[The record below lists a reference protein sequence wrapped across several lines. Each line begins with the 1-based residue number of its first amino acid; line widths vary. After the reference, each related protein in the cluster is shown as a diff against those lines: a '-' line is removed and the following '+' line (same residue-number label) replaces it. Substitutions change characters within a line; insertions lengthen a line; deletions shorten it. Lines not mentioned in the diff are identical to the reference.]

1 MDDPRPAELR
11 GRRPILVA
19 AVAVGTLTMCATFA
33 GSVVNLLTGPAALAI
48 AATGAVLAG
57 MASIIATIV
66 SGPAAGERSE
76 RRAPAAWNWLD
87 VARHPLE
94 AVRNIR
100 LPLACALAVAG
111 AMTAPEAILAP
122 LPLRGFAAEHAATLL
137 PVVTGAWVL
146 LIAMVAQGWNL
157 TWDGAEPR
165 QKGAGLDALVTY
177 TVAAGLGFWIGTVAQ
192 TYLGLLVAAA
202 AMLVL
207 TAVAGRIEDDYYAKG
222 PLPFV
227 LSAAAIAATAFAAWH
242 SGFGPF
248 GTVFAGMGATMAVT
262 FPAAIRGRHPKFEA
276 GILEFVPLVGVGLL
290 GLDGRPWWFAVAVLL
305 FAAGVV
311 NSGGDDESR
320 DAPDFGQGA
329 RFVARWFGPLK
340 PLAVL
345 YVVLTPAASLYAG
358 VAMAFPQLG
367 WELP

>member
-1 MDDPRPAELR
+1 MDPESTEPR

-66 SGPAAGERSE
+66 SGPAGEPSE

-87 VARHPLE
+87 MARHPLE

-111 AMTAPEAILAP
+111 AMTAPEVILAP
-122 LPLRGFAAEHAATLL
+122 IPLEGFAAVHATALL
-137 PVVTGAWVL
+137 PVVTAAWAL

-157 TWDGAEPR
+157 TWDHPEPR

-177 TVAAGLGFWIGTVAQ
+177 SVAAGLGFWIGTI
-192 TYLGLLVAAA
+192 TKPYLGLLIAAA
-202 AMLVL
+202 AMFVL

-227 LSAAAIAATAFAAWH
+227 LSAAAITATAFAAWH
-242 SGFGPF
+242 TDFGPF
-248 GTVFAGMGATMAVT
+248 GTVFASMGAIMAVT
-262 FPAAIRGRHPKFEA
+262 FPAAIRGKHPKFEA
-276 GILEFVPLVGVGLL
+276 GILEFVPLMAVGLF
-290 GLDGRPWWFAVAVLL
+290 GLDGRPWWFGVAVLL
-305 FAAGVV
+305 FTAGVV
-311 NSGGDDESR
+311 NSGGEPR
-320 DAPDFGQGA
+320 DAPDFKQGA
-329 RFVARWFGPLK
+329 RFVTRWFGPLK
-340 PLAVL
+340 PLMVL
-345 YVVLTPAASLYAG
+345 YVFLTPLASLYAA
-358 VAMAFPQLG
+358 VSMAFPQLG

>member
-1 MDDPRPAELR
+1 
-11 GRRPILVA
+11 
-19 AVAVGTLTMCATFA
+19 MCATFA

-66 SGPAAGERSE
+66 SGPAGGSSE
-76 RRAPAAWNWLD
+76 RRAPASWNWLD

-111 AMTAPEAILAP
+111 ALAAPESILAP
-122 LPLRGFAAEHAATLL
+122 VPLEGFAAVHAGVLL
-137 PVVTGAWVL
+137 PVVTGAWAL
-146 LIAMVAQGWNL
+146 LVAMVAQGWNL

-177 TVAAGLGFWIGTVAQ
+177 SVAAGFGFWIGTI
-192 TYLGLLVAAA
+192 TEPYLGFLIAAA
-202 AMLVL
+202 AMFVL

-222 PLPFV
+222 PLPFA
-227 LSAAAIAATAFAAWH
+227 LSAAAITATAFASWH
-242 SGFGPF
+242 TGFGPF
-248 GTVFAGMGATMAVT
+248 GTVFASLGAIMAVT
-262 FPAAIRGRHPKFEA
+262 FPAAIRGKHPKFEA
-276 GILEFVPLVGVGLL
+276 GILEFVPLLALGLL
-290 GLDGRPWWFAVAVLL
+290 GLDGRPWWFGVAVLV

-311 NSGGDDESR
+311 NSGGGSR
-320 DAPDFGQGA
+320 DAPDFNQGA
-329 RFVARWFGPLK
+329 RFVTRWFGPLQ
-340 PLAVL
+340 PFAVL
-345 YVVLTPAASLYAG
+345 YAVLVPLASIYAA

>member
-1 MDDPRPAELR
+1 MVMDDPEPTEPR

-66 SGPAAGERSE
+66 SGPAGGPSE
-76 RRAPAAWNWLD
+76 RHAPVAWNWLD

-111 AMTAPEAILAP
+111 ATTAPEAILAP
-122 LPLRGFAAEHAATLL
+122 IPLQGFAAVHAATLL
-137 PVVTGAWVL
+137 PVVTGAWAL

-157 TWDGAEPR
+157 TWDDAEPR
-165 QKGAGLDALVTY
+165 QKGGGLDALITY
-177 TVAAGLGFWIGTVAQ
+177 SVAAGLGFWIGTI
-192 TYLGLLVAAA
+192 TEHYLGLLIAAA
-202 AMLVL
+202 AMFVL

-222 PLPFV
+222 PLPFI
-227 LSAAAIAATAFAAWH
+227 LSTAAIAATAFAAWH
-242 SGFGPF
+242 TGFGPF
-248 GTVFAGMGATMAVT
+248 GTVFAGMGAIMAVT
-262 FPAAIRGRHPKFEA
+262 FPAAIRGKHPKFEA
-276 GILEFVPLVGVGLL
+276 GILEFVPLVAVGFL
-290 GLDGRPWWFAVAVLL
+290 GLNGRPWWFGVAFLL
-305 FAAGVV
+305 FTAGVV
-311 NSGGDDESR
+311 NSGGESR
-320 DAPDFGQGA
+320 DAPDFKHGA
-329 RFVARWFGPLK
+329 RFVTSWFGPLK
-340 PLAVL
+340 PFMVL
-345 YVVLTPAASLYAG
+345 YVVLTPMASIYTGL
-358 VAMAFPQLG
+358 AMAFPELG